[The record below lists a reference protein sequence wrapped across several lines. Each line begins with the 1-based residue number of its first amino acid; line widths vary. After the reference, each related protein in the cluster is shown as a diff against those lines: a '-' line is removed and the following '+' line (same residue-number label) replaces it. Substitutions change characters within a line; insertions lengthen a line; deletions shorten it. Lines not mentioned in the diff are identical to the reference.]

1 MTLIASD
8 TRLPWQKT
16 GFGRD
21 SDANG
26 GELGESVGHETSRV
40 LGSSPALADV
50 HYTISLQL
58 FYAVKSEI
66 DL

>member
-1 MTLIASD
+1 M
-8 TRLPWQKT
+8 KT

-26 GELGESVGHETSRV
+26 ELGESVGYEISRV
-40 LGSSPALADV
+40 LGSSPALAGV
-50 HYTISLQL
+50 HNTISLRL

>member
-1 MTLIASD
+1 M
-8 TRLPWQKT
+8 KT
-16 GFGRD
+16 GFGCD
-21 SDANG
+21 SDEMG
-26 GELGESVGHETSRV
+26 GVGESVGHETSRV

>member
-1 MTLIASD
+1 MNESWFQS
-8 TRLPWQKT
+8 RFRCKW
-16 GFGRD
+16 
-21 SDANG
+21 
-26 GELGESVGHETSRV
+26 GELGESVGHETSQV

-50 HYTISLQL
+50 HDTISLQL